1 VDLPGRDTR
10 PVKHERLI
18 SQSLG
23 GVGELVVD
31 VTERLGAGVPELVV
45 GHPAGGGVQ
54 VAMKPVP
61 ASPRS
66 RWVWLV

>member
-1 VDLPGRDTR
+1 MEVEEVSELLGIARFMFHEGKVDDFET
-10 PVKHERLI
+10 
-18 SQSLG
+18 
-23 GVGELVVD
+23 
-31 VTERLGAGVPELVV
+31 
-45 GHPAGGGVQ
+45 GGGVQ